1 VSDIPIQPDEVTPPA
16 PGPETPDVPQPVE
29 GEQPAAPEAAAVS
42 PPVPVELPA
51 GEVEAVPPPA
61 GMFRGT
67 GRRKSSIAR
76 VRLVTGGGKVL
87 INKRELE
94 KYFTEPQDQAAVTAP
109 LEASGK
115 LGMWDVLVHV
125 HGGGHTGQAGA
136 VKLGVARALV
146 AADASVE
153 PTLRDGNY
161 LTRDSRRVERKKY
174 GRRKARRRFQFSK
187 R

>member
-1 VSDIPIQPDEVTPPA
+1 MSDIPLPPDQLTSQPATPVTPDEPKPAEGVLPGAPTDAAPAAAPVETPQPTPP
-16 PGPETPDVPQPVE
+16 PG
-29 GEQPAAPEAAAVS
+29 G
-42 PPVPVELPA
+42 
-51 GEVEAVPPPA
+51 
-61 GMFRGT
+61 FYRGT
-67 GRRKSSIAR
+67 GRRKSSVAR
-76 VRLVTGGGKVL
+76 VRLVAGSGKIV

-94 KYFTEPQDQAAVTAP
+94 NYFTEPQDRAAVIAP
-109 LEASGK
+109 LQASGK

-125 HGGGHTGQAGA
+125 QGGGHTGQAGA

-153 PTLRDGNY
+153 PTLRDGQY

>member
-1 VSDIPIQPDEVTPPA
+1 VSDTPIPPDQLTPQPVA
-16 PGPETPDVPQPVE
+16 PETPDASQPVE
-29 GEQPAAPEAAAVS
+29 GELPGAPADAAISPGPVEAPAPVPEAA
-42 PPVPVELPA
+42 
-51 GEVEAVPPPA
+51 PPPA
-61 GMFRGT
+61 GIYRGT

-76 VRLVTGGGKVL
+76 VRLVAGGGKIV
-87 INKRELE
+87 INKRELD
-94 KYFTEPQDQAAVTAP
+94 KYFTEPQDRAAVTAP
-109 LEASGK
+109 LEAAGK

-125 HGGGHTGQAGA
+125 QGGGHTGQAGA

-146 AADASVE
+146 SADASVE

>member
-1 VSDIPIQPDEVTPPA
+1 VSDIPLPPDQLTS
-16 PGPETPDVPQPVE
+16 
-29 GEQPAAPEAAAVS
+29 QPAAPATPDEPKPAEGAPLDAVPTAAPAET
-42 PPVPVELPA
+42 PVPT
-51 GEVEAVPPPA
+51 PPP
-61 GMFRGT
+61 GGVYRGT
-67 GRRKSSIAR
+67 GRRKSSVAR
-76 VRLVTGGGKVL
+76 VRLVAGSGKIV
-87 INKRELE
+87 INKRELDN
-94 KYFTEPQDQAAVTAP
+94 YFTEPQDRAAVRAP

-125 HGGGHTGQAGA
+125 QGGGHTGQAGA

-153 PTLRDGNY
+153 PTLRDAQY